1 MSIAPPIAVPPIS
14 HLKRAWRSIIVHLPP
29 RNFITLHYLYFIG
42 TCLLTSVIFWG
53 SSTESKRV
61 SYTDSLFLTVS
72 AMTLAGLNTVNLS
85 ELNSFQQSILFVLIM
100 LGSAIFVSLMVV
112 HVRRSAFETRFR
124 SIVEDQHRQRRE
136 RSRSRHPSSFSRS
149 RSRKRAGEDRDVVS
163 VLREP
168 VQLTDQSDGPSVAQ
182 RRSPVAEYN
191 EVHDRPDALSED
203 DNPPSGPVNEDR
215 STSGDDGI
223 TRRLAYIP
231 TTEDDGINR
240 RITFS
245 SPISPSRESH
255 YTRVFSM
262 QGVGARQDGL
272 NHPSQSSFHI
282 YPAASTAEIEA
293 KLETPQGPMEYP
305 LPHGSVGRNSQF
317 SHLTVADR
325 ERLGGVEYRAITFL
339 AVIVPIYFILWQLLG
354 SLGLG
359 AYVAR
364 NRANVTRQ
372 NGLNPWYLYL
382 KAGPHCLPLILVGGL
397 GLLMPYLPLI
407 IRV

>member
-1 MSIAPPIAVPPIS
+1 MPLVGPV
-14 HLKRAWRSIIVHLPP
+14 KRVWRSIIVHLPP

-72 AMTLAGLNTVNLS
+72 AMTQAGLNTVNLS
-85 ELNSFQQSILFVLIM
+85 ELNTFQQSILFVLII
-100 LGSAIFVSLMVV
+100 LGSAIFVSVLVV
-112 HVRRSAFETRFR
+112 HVRRSAFENRFR
-124 SIVEDQHRQRRE
+124 RIVEDQHRQRRE
-136 RSRSRHPSSFSRS
+136 RSWGKQLSSLSRS
-149 RSRKRAGEDRDVVS
+149 RSRNRAGEDPNAVGI
-163 VLREP
+163 LREP
-168 VQLTDQSDGPSVAQ
+168 IKLTDHSDRLSVAQ
-182 RRSPVAEYN
+182 RRSPRAEFN
-191 EVHDRPDALSED
+191 EVQYHVDALSDEH
-203 DNPPSGPVNEDR
+203 NSPSSPVNEDR
-215 STSGDDGI
+215 PSSRGDGI
-223 TRRLAYIP
+223 TRRSAYIP
-231 TTEDDGINR
+231 TSEDDGINR

-245 SPISPSRESH
+245 PPISSSRESH
-255 YTRVFSM
+255 HTRVFSM

-282 YPAASTAEIEA
+282 DPTTSSAEIGA
-293 KLETPQGPMEYP
+293 KLKTPQSPLDYP
-305 LPHGSVGRNSQF
+305 LPPGSVGRNSQF

-339 AVIVPIYFILWQLLG
+339 AVIVPMYFILWQLLG

-364 NRANVTRQ
+364 NRANVTRR
-372 NGLNPWYLYL
+372 NGLNPWYFYL
-382 KAGPHCLPLILVGGL
+382 KASFHCLPLTIVGGL

-407 IRV
+407 TRV

>member
-1 MSIAPPIAVPPIS
+1 MALLMRIAPRTAVLPVGPV
-14 HLKRAWRSIIVHLPP
+14 KRAWHSIIVHLPP

-53 SSTESKRV
+53 SSTESMRV
-61 SYTDSLFLTVS
+61 SYIDSLFLTVS

-112 HVRRSAFETRFR
+112 HVRRSAFENMFR
-124 SIVEDQHRQRRE
+124 NVIEDQHRQRRE
-136 RSRSRHPSSFSRS
+136 RSRGKHRSSLSGSRPRQ
-149 RSRKRAGEDRDVVS
+149 RAGEDSIDFGVP
-163 VLREP
+163 REP
-168 VQLTDQSDGPSVAQ
+168 FQQ
-182 RRSPVAEYN
+182 RRPSVAEYN
-191 EVHDRPDALSED
+191 E
-203 DNPPSGPVNEDR
+203 DNPSPGPVNEER
-215 STSGDDGI
+215 STSGGAGS
-223 TRRLAYIP
+223 TSWRPAYIP
-231 TTEDDGINR
+231 TSEDDGINR

-245 SPISPSRESH
+245 SPVFPSREPH
-255 YTRVFSM
+255 HTRVFSM

-282 YPAASTAEIEA
+282 YPAAPTAGIEA
-293 KLETPQGPMEYP
+293 KLDTSQGPIDYP
-305 LPHGSVGRNSQF
+305 LPPGSVGRNSQF

-339 AVIVPIYFILWQLLG
+339 AVIVPMYFILWQLLG

-364 NRANVTRQ
+364 NRANVALQ
-372 NGLNPWYLYL
+372 NGLNPW
-382 KAGPHCLPLILVGGL
+382 
-397 GLLMPYLPLI
+397 
-407 IRV
+407 